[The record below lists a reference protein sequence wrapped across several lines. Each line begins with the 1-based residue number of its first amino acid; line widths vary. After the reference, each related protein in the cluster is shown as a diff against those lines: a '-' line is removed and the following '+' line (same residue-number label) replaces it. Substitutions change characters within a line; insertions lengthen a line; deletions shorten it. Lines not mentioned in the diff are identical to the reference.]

1 MVRATPRV
9 IVPSKANVNTNQ
21 NHASQEEE
29 NSPTK
34 VWRWNNLP

>member
-1 MVRATPRV
+1 MARATPRA
-9 IVPSKANVNTNQ
+9 IVPSKANVNTNYY
-21 NHASQEEE
+21 ASQEEE

>member
-1 MVRATPRV
+1 MARATPKV
-9 IVPSKANVNTNQ
+9 IAQPRANVNTNY
-21 NHASQEEE
+21 HASQEEE